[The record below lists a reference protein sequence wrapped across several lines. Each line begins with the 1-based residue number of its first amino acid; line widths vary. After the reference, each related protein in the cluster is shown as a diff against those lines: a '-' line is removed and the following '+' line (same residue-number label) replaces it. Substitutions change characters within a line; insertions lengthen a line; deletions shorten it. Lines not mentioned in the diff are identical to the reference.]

1 MTSEQTGNQSTPE
14 HTPEPITFRGRN
26 GWATLAHHSVTEYAG
41 TVSIALY
48 SKRFGSMPPV
58 MLQGDKQKVRAL
70 LLALIEKID
79 SAEDAFA
86 RAAEMQRRDAEE
98 VEALR

>member
-1 MTSEQTGNQSTPE
+1 MTSEQTDEQ
-14 HTPEPITFRGRN
+14 TPEPITFRGRN
-26 GWATLAHHSVTEYAG
+26 GWATLAYHTVTEYAG

-58 MLQGDKQKVRAL
+58 MLQGDKQNVRAL
-70 LLALIEKID
+70 LVGLIEKID

-86 RAAEMQRRDAEE
+86 RAAELQRRDHAHD
-98 VEALR
+98 APL